1 MGHLRGLARLDGIGG
16 PNRSGCGLV
25 GGWRDGR
32 PPAGG
37 VPGAVPGGGGE
48 SGAEGY
54 CR

>member
-16 PNRSGCGLV
+16 PNRSGRGLV

-32 PPAGG
+32 PPAG
-37 VPGAVPGGGGE
+37 AVLGGGGE